1 MIELSEANRIT
12 APVARV
18 AAIAMLA
25 ISQKPDRVSNILRS
39 STPTIRPIGI
49 PSMRLR
55 AREDPLRVVHVGV
68 GGQGGHAAAPSREV
82 SAVSSRNMSS
92 RPAPS
97 AVRSSTSGTPAARA
111 TLPTCSGSASV
122 RNPSPERVY
131 STPEPVRA
139 PGQVGL
145 PRGADV
151 GARGLQELRLAALRD
166 DPAVA
171 DHDEVVGDHLD
182 LVQQV
187 RREQHG
193 AALVGVVA
201 EQVAHPADAGRVE
214 SVGRLVEDQHLR
226 VADQRGGDPEALPH
240 AQRVVAHAATC
251 LGRRQADPLQ
261 HLVHPAAGQA
271 HHPLGEREDLAAGA
285 ARVLGGGVEEDAD
298 LQARVGQ
305 VGEPAPADR
314 RGAGRGR
321 GEPDHDPHR
330 RGLSCSV
337 GPEEPGDATGVR
349 RERDVVDGGEAAVLP
364 VSDSTLIMP
373 RSVAA
378 KGTRAHQGNC

>member
-39 STPTIRPIGI
+39 STPTIRLIGI
-49 PSMRLR
+49 PSMRLDR
-55 AREDPLRVVHVGV
+55 GRTRCESSTSVL

-122 RNPSPERVY
+122 RRPSPERVN
-131 STPEPVRA
+131 VDA
-139 PGQVGL
+139 GAGQGAGEVGL
-145 PRGADV
+145 AGCADV
-151 GARGLQELRLAALRD
+151 GAGGLQELGLAALGD

-171 DHDEVVGDHLD
+171 DHDQVVGDHLD

-201 EQVAHPADAGRVE
+201 EEVAHPADAGRVE
-214 SVGRLVEDQHLR
+214 AVGRLVEDQDLR
-226 VADQRGGDPEALPH
+226 LADQRGGDPEALPH
-240 AQRVVAHAATC
+240 ARASSCAR
-251 LGRRQADPLQ
+251 GDPL
-261 HLVHPAAGQA
+261 
-271 HHPLGEREDLAAGA
+271 
-285 ARVLGGGVEEDAD
+285 
-298 LQARVGQ
+298 
-305 VGEPAPADR
+305 
-314 RGAGRGR
+314 
-321 GEPDHDPHR
+321 
-330 RGLSCSV
+330 
-337 GPEEPGDATGVR
+337 
-349 RERDVVDGGEAAVLP
+349 
-364 VSDSTLIMP
+364 
-373 RSVAA
+373 RSA
-378 KGTRAHQGNC
+378 